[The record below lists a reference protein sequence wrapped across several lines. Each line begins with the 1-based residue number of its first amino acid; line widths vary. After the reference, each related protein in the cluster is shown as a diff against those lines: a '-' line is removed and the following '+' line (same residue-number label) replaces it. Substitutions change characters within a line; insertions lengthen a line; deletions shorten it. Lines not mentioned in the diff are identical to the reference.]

1 MDNSEFWIG
10 GRHAVLSAS
19 LNKKRN
25 CEKIALLNEEN
36 EVHFADKKKIEI
48 KDKKFFNKI
57 FLNKDINH
65 QGYAALIK
73 PFKDIIFND
82 FLKERENQKIIFLI
96 IDNIQDDRNIGSII
110 RTSVAFGVDAIIVNK
125 REFREKSQEM
135 YKSASGGM
143 EFINIIKVSNL
154 NNAIEILKKNQ
165 VWIYGL
171 DGNSKSSSV
180 FKENFD
186 KRLAFVL
193 GSEDLGIKNLVKQN
207 CDKILRIPINSNIGS
222 LNVSNAAAAI
232 LSILQIK

>member
-1 MDNSEFWIG
+1 MFKKIKFLAIIFVLFNYTQLVMAKNNFYADAKKKYEAKEYDQSKFLFQRNIVFNPKDYNSYLYL
-10 GRHAVLSAS
+10 A
-19 LNKKRN
+19 
-25 CEKIALLNEEN
+25 KIYNVEEN
-36 EVHFADKKKIEI
+36 
-48 KDKKFFNKI
+48 
-57 FLNKDINH
+57 
-65 QGYAALIK
+65 Q
-73 PFKDIIFND
+73 
-82 FLKERENQKIIFLI
+82 
-96 IDNIQDDRNIGSII
+96 
-110 RTSVAFGVDAIIVNK
+110 

-193 GSEDLGIKNLVKQN
+193 GSENLGIKNLVKQN
-207 CDKILRIPINSNIGS
+207 CDKIFRIPINSNIGS